1 MSIKHQICLKA
12 EHSPYWTRIYE
23 TCDGIFLEDIFSVKR
38 KQDPMNFPSW
48 EDAIMKAMDNLAYW
62 KNKIDGFADCIE
74 IRKELWPD
82 YSISFRKLCHRHNP
96 ESNYLLKM
104 LTGKKYFDTG
114 WAVMCENG
122 FTLRILCVCNRI
134 QIQVTNEIIDLP
146 EFVKSALTTEDEI
159 WLPEGTIEDACQELQ
174 ARTDFSKI
182 ITAEAILPKG
192 VSYVDIIDKITLL
205 IMDVAGKLEEQRR
218 LTRSAVLDLEHGT
231 PMQYAVIVDIP
242 NTSQRGYY
250 ISARNTRELMDKLL
264 GRTNIGSSATITYS
278 LVLSDHDIMLE

>member
-1 MSIKHQICLKA
+1 MSMNHQICLRA

-23 TCDGIFLEDIFSVKR
+23 TCDGIFLEDIFSVKK
-38 KQDPMNFPSW
+38 KQEPTSFPSW

-74 IRKELWPD
+74 IDKERWPD
-82 YSISFRKLCHRHNP
+82 YNISFRKLCKRRSS
-96 ESNYLLKM
+96 ESDYLLKM

-114 WAVMCENG
+114 WAVMCENN

-134 QIQVTNEIIDLP
+134 QIQVTNEIIDLA
-146 EFVKSALTTEDEI
+146 EFVKSTLTTEDEI

-174 ARTDFSKI
+174 SRKDFSKI
-182 ITAEAILPKG
+182 ITTEAILPKG

-264 GRTNIGSSATITYS
+264 SRTNIASSATITYS

>member
-1 MSIKHQICLKA
+1 MSTNHEICLRA

-23 TCDGIFLEDIFSVKR
+23 NEDGIFMEDIFSVKR
-38 KQDPMNFPSW
+38 KQDPIMFPCW
-48 EDAIMKAMDNLAYW
+48 EDAIMKAMDNLAHW

-122 FTLRILCVCNRI
+122 FTLRILGVCNRLL
-134 QIQVTNEIIDLP
+134 IQVAKEIQDLT
-146 EFVKSALTTEDEI
+146 EFVKSTLTTEDEI
-159 WLPEGTIEDACQELQ
+159 WLPEGTVEVACQELQ
-174 ARTDFSKI
+174 ARTDFSHS
-182 ITAEAILPKG
+182 ITAEATLLKESTYI
-192 VSYVDIIDKITLL
+192 DITDKISLL
-205 IMDVAGKLEEQRR
+205 ILEVAGKLEEQQR
-218 LTRSAVLDLEHGT
+218 LARAAVLDLEQGK

-264 GRTNIGSSATITYS
+264 SRTNIGSSATVTYS
-278 LVLSDHDIMLE
+278 MVLSDHDIMLE